1 MQQQNDSDIPSVDV
15 SMEIREKKRK
25 EKELLEKRQKDLE
38 RHLRGKVNLDE
49 ANDNEKEF
57 AEYQKN

>member
-25 EKELLEKRQKDLE
+25 EKELLEKR
-38 RHLRGKVNLDE
+38 
-49 ANDNEKEF
+49 
-57 AEYQKN
+57 